1 MREDRFMHLVREL
14 LEENPFAIRPFLRL
28 ARVRFTDSVP
38 TMAVTREAAP
48 ELLVNMGFV
57 DAHCHGD
64 AQVKAVIL
72 HEFLHILLRHTEG
85 RGPLSDAEHLA
96 MDAVINAIIHR
107 QVGPEAS
114 AMMKCYY
121 AKAEGLERLLRPPDP
136 CEFLFTREHKGMS
149 LQQAWNGLYE
159 GRLVVDDIR
168 ELAET
173 LTPPRGLVKIDLTRL
188 LGNHRDLGQPL
199 PDALQEALDKAMR
212 TMNGG
217 GIWRSPE
224 GRGLGIAPY
233 DALVAGDDRG
243 IRAWERTALKVLR
256 EHLLPDPLSRETRQI
271 PQTSLLPVLS
281 PSDRRS
287 FLQALWNPILPTSRW
302 DFLHEKPLGTAQIYL
317 DVSGSMNAEMPL
329 IIGLLNRLRR
339 AIRMPFWAFST
350 KVAPAR
356 IQGGLLRTETTG
368 GTSLAC
374 VLEHIARTRPEAAV
388 IVTDGYIE
396 KISGAMVRPTR
407 PTRIH
412 TLLTRDGS
420 ALELHRA
427 GLSYTQLPKVP
438 K

>member
-1 MREDRFMHLVREL
+1 MKPDRFLHLLREL
-14 LEENPFAIRPFLRL
+14 VEDNPFAIRPFLKL

-48 ELLVNMGFV
+48 ELLVNLGFV

-64 AQVKAVIL
+64 AQVKAVVL

-114 AMMKCYY
+114 AMMSGYY
-121 AKAEGLERLLRPPDP
+121 EMAEGVMCLLRPPKP
-136 CEFLFTREHKGMS
+136 GEILNTRGFKGTI
-149 LQQAWNGLYE
+149 LQSAWNGLYD

-168 ELAET
+168 ELTES
-173 LTPPRGLVKIDLTRL
+173 LTPRRGLLVIDLDGL
-188 LGNHRDLGQPL
+188 LGNHRDLAQPL
-199 PDALQEALDKAMR
+199 PEALQEALDKAMR

-224 GRGLGIAPY
+224 ARGLG
-233 DALVAGDDRG
+233 VAAVEAMVGGDDRAV
-243 IRAWERTALKVLR
+243 RAWERTAMTVLR
-256 EHLLPDPLSRETRQI
+256 EHLLPDPRSRETKPV

-287 FLQALWNPILPTSRW
+287 FLQALWNPILPASRW
-302 DFLHEKPLGTAQIYL
+302 DFMTEKPLGSAQVYL

-356 IQGGLLRTETTG
+356 IQGGLLQTETTG
-368 GTSLAC
+368 GTSLRC
-374 VLEHIARTRPEAAV
+374 VLEHIARTRPESAV

-396 KISGAMVRPTR
+396 SIPRNLVFSTR
-407 PTRIH
+407 PARIH

-420 ALELHRA
+420 AAELNRA

-438 K
+438 S

>member
-1 MREDRFMHLVREL
+1 VKKDRFIHLLREL
-14 LEENPFAIRPFLRL
+14 VEDNPFAIRPFLKL
-28 ARVRFTDSVP
+28 ARVRFTDTVP

-48 ELLVNMGFV
+48 ELLVNLGFV
-57 DAHCHGD
+57 REHCRGD
-64 AQVKAVIL
+64 AQIKAVIL

-85 RGPLSDAEHLA
+85 RAPVSEAEHIA

-114 AMMKCYY
+114 AMMSQYY
-121 AKAEGLERLLRPPDP
+121 AEAEGLERLLRPPKP
-136 CEFLFTREHKGMS
+136 SEIISSRGYKGTL
-149 LQQAWNGLYE
+149 LQEAWTALYA
-159 GRLVVDDIR
+159 GRLAVDDIR
-168 ELAET
+168 ELAES
-173 LTPPRGLVKIDLTRL
+173 LAPLHGRLRIDLGRL

-199 PDALQEALDKAMR
+199 PEALQEALDKAMR

-217 GIWRSPE
+217 GIWRSP
-224 GRGLGIAPY
+224 RDRDLGIAAY
-233 DALVAGDDRG
+233 DARMAGDDRG
-243 IRAWERTALKVLR
+243 VRAWERTALAVLR
-256 EHLLPDPLSRETRQI
+256 KHLLPDPSSRETRQI

-287 FLQALWNPILPTSRW
+287 FLQALWNPILPVSRW
-302 DFLHEKPLGTAQIYL
+302 DFLQEKPLGSAQVYL

-356 IQGGLLRTETTG
+356 IRGGMLETETTG

-374 VLEHIARTRPEAAV
+374 VLEHIARSRPECAV

-396 KISGAMVRPTR
+396 TLPRDLVLSTR
-407 PTRIH
+407 PARIH

-420 ALELHRA
+420 ATELGRA

-438 K
+438 V